1 MPCRSRSPFHCED
14 RKIYSAITSR
24 SQSMFCGEAP
34 VCRDGMA
41 MPASLKILSAWAR
54 KIFAAMKFGRGSST

>member
-1 MPCRSRSPFHCED
+1 
-14 RKIYSAITSR
+14 
-24 SQSMFCGEAP
+24 MFCGEAP